1 MTTINTL
8 LEEFDKEFTREDGL
22 IDKYSWYGQPEESIG
37 PNSTPDAMKLF
48 IRTAFTK
55 YNSELAAKV
64 GAMKKGLGHHS
75 SGCMDAVCRICDAE
89 LHDGAL
95 DDVLALLKEENV

>member
-1 MTTINTL
+1 MASNSINTL

-37 PNSTPDAMKLF
+37 PNSTPDAIKLF

-55 YNSELAAKV
+55 YNSELAAKIKTDIPNYYGNPRNEKMV
-64 GAMKKGLGHHS
+64 YLS
-75 SGCMDAVCRICDAE
+75 DLE
-89 LHDGAL
+89 
-95 DDVLALLKEENV
+95 ALLKEENV

>member
-22 IDKYSWYGQPEESIG
+22 IDKYSWYGQPEESTG
-37 PNSTPDAMKLF
+37 PNSTPDAIKLF

-64 GAMKKGLGHHS
+64 ERMKRLEDRSMNKYTYNE
-75 SGCMDAVCRICDAE
+75 AVGFNA
-89 LHDGAL
+89 AL
-95 DDVLALLKEENV
+95 RDVLALLKEENV